1 MSFASH
7 NVSIELNH
15 DTSGSDLQLFE
26 KPRDT
31 EPAGDLTLLSVY
43 ANLHLN

>member
-26 KPRDT
+26 ESRDS
-31 EPAGDLTLLSVY
+31 ESAGDLTLFSVY
-43 ANLHLN
+43 TNLHLN